1 LIRVVTR
8 VVANFSSRTFLPL
21 FRTHTHTYSLPRAN
35 WTNARM
41 YLAHTNACRYTLWH
55 GILMHTYFGN
65 SPRAAFSIAPLPRLQ
80 WLAKKLT
87 RLNDAVFVRMSECA
101 HVRAYCMFVH
111 VCVLVCVRER
121 DRQDWYKVHNVV
133 ECTKNGPQTCT
144 CLKSELIF
152 TPPRFHF
159 PFVFSFSDHGQ
170 NPILFSRLLV
180 LSFYFHLGGSRPKSE
195 LIFTCPRVQRINF
208 HVCGSEVWKLIR
220 VLTPIW
226 VSEY

>member
-1 LIRVVTR
+1 
-8 VVANFSSRTFLPL
+8 
-21 FRTHTHTYSLPRAN
+21 
-35 WTNARM
+35 M

-55 GILMHTYFGN
+55 GILMHTYFAN

-133 ECTKNGPQTCT
+133 ECTKNGCWFTPDCLEIRSSLVYQERTSSHDLPHHYAYVRFCPQTCT